1 MGGGT
6 LAVTDFY
13 ILKDGKPVK
22 VKDITEWAAK
32 FELSERHIAVSESGG
47 VRVSTVFLGVDL
59 NYSGKGPPML
69 FETMVFGRGGERRR
83 YATLEEARLGHERM
97 VAAWLP

>member
-1 MGGGT
+1 MTG
-6 LAVTDFY
+6 FY

-22 VKDITEWAAK
+22 VRDIYEWAEK
-32 FELSERHIAVSESGG
+32 FEHAERTIAVAESGG
-47 VRVSTVFLGVDL
+47 VRVSTVFLGVDQ
-59 NYSGKGPPML
+59 NHWGKGPPIL
-69 FETMVFGRGGERRR
+69 FETMVFGGKGDHEMRR